1 MHSLMRIS
9 AKKLVVLLCIVTV
22 AFGSIGF
29 ATLSYINYFSTNTH
43 TIENN
48 EFTADKVKVYGN
60 GVTFICYEKTVKL
73 FGNDTI
79 QFYLPSGAL
88 GDTLEV
94 KGISVV
100 KIVTSQEY
108 HPIIERGDI
117 ITVYTESDVYTGKFL
132 GWNDVLL
139 LEFNNGTIMIPES
152 RITKLVLTEVVQTQG
167 PKILVEVTTDSPPGE
182 YTLKISYL
190 MRGPKWKPTY
200 FVDVETAYL
209 ECWVILENVENWS
222 NFTLVLVSGGPHLVY
237 SGPIFSPYNSFD
249 GSRQSLSIDF
259 ASSTMDEYHEYMYG
273 AKLSFEKDTVVK
285 LPLLSGTVNLR
296 QEYFW
301 AGSEVQNR
309 YHINN
314 TLIEPLAAG
323 VVELYRGDAWIGED
337 SIPYTPVKAESIA
350 IANYAYDIKV
360 TTTVTKSI
368 DQQYYDLRGINITI
382 RNHKTT
388 GIQILVQQDIN
399 GYTLL
404 ASNPPATR
412 VGSTLSWVVNV
423 DADSITMLY
432 YEWEHHW

>member
-29 ATLSYINYFSTNTH
+29 ATLSYINYFSTNTQ

-60 GVTFICYEKTVKL
+60 GVTFVCYEKTVEL

-88 GDTLEV
+88 GDTLVV
-94 KGISVV
+94 KGIIVV

-209 ECWVILENVENWS
+209 ECWATLENVENWS
-222 NFTLVLVSGGPHLVY
+222 NFTLVLVTGGPHLVY
-237 SGPIFSPYNSFD
+237 SGPIFSPYVSFEK
-249 GSRQSLSIDF
+249 SSNSLSIDF
-259 ASSTMDEYHEYMYG
+259 ASSTMDEYHEYTYG

-301 AGSEVQNR
+301 AGGEVQNR

-404 ASNPPATR
+404 DSNPPATR
-412 VGSTLSWVVNV
+412 VGGTLSWVVNV
-423 DADSITMLY
+423 DADSIAMLY